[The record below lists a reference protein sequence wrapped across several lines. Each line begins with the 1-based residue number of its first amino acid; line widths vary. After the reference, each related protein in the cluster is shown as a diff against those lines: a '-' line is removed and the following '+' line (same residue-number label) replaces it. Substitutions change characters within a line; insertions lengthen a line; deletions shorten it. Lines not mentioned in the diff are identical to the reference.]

1 MYLDP
6 SFGGMLIQIII
17 AIIAAGGV
25 ILFSMRRKIFKLIKN
40 DKAQPPIIHN
50 TNDNRDEVIDMM
62 EKKEK

>member
-17 AIIAAGGV
+17 AVIAAGGV
-25 ILFSMRRKIFKLIKN
+25 ILFGMRRKIFKMTKKGN
-40 DKAQPPIIHN
+40 AQSPV
-50 TNDNRDEVIDMM
+50 NRGTGENSGEVIDMM